1 MLCHFVK
8 IIVYYPSPFMSTSP
22 PPRPPIVAIATP
34 PGRGAIGL
42 VRLSG
47 RGVFEVA
54 RGLVGALPAPRVA
67 GLRRFRAADGGVL
80 DQGLVICFAG
90 PCSATGEDMVELHA
104 HGGPVLLRALLERCC
119 ALGARLALPGEFS
132 ERAFLNGRMDLAQ
145 AEAVADLIDGATEA
159 AVRAAANTLTG
170 AFSER
175 IRALADELTE
185 LRVHAEVVLDFPDE
199 ATEHDENPMAGRLR
213 HLAEGVRTLLGEAQ
227 RGQLLRDGF
236 SVVLVGLPNAGKSS
250 LFNHLCAAPRAIV
263 HAEPGTTRDTLE
275 QRIEIDGLPLHL
287 TDTAGLRDAPG
298 SVEAEGVRRAED
310 AARQADLQLLVVDDA
325 AGDAGAPPLPNADGA
340 GLIVYNKIDLT
351 GRAAGKLAGGGGVA
365 VSVKTGAGL
374 EDLLTMLVEA
384 AGLEPEAGAQF
395 IARERHLQALR
406 ETGAALESGLG
417 HLDEGADEL
426 LAEALVRAQTALG
439 EMTGQVDNEA
449 LLGEIF
455 RKFCIGK

>member
-1 MLCHFVK
+1 
-8 IIVYYPSPFMSTSP
+8 MSDSENQS
-22 PPRPPIVAIATP
+22 RPAIVAIATP

-47 RGVFEVA
+47 DGVRELA
-54 RGLVGALPAPRVA
+54 ETLSGPLPPPRNA
-67 GLRRFRAADGGVL
+67 ALRRFRAADGAVL
-80 DQGLVICFAG
+80 DQGLLIHYPG
-90 PCSATGEDMVELHA
+90 PDSATGEDVVELHA

-199 ATEHDENPMAGRLR
+199 APEHENPMADRLR
-213 HLAEGVRTLLGEAQ
+213 RLHAAVRTLLGEAR

-236 SVVLVGLPNAGKSS
+236 SAVLVGHPNAGKSS

-263 HAEPGTTRDTLE
+263 HAEPGTTRDTLR
-275 QRIEIDGLPLHL
+275 QRIEVAGLPLYL
-287 TDTAGLRDAPG
+287 TDTAGLREAAG
-298 SVEAEGVRRAED
+298 SVEAEGVRRAEA
-310 AARQADLQLLVVDDA
+310 AARQADLQLLVIDDADA
-325 AGDAGAPPLPNADGA
+325 AGKPEPPNAGAPCL
-340 GLIVYNKIDLT
+340 LVYNKIDLS
-351 GRAAGKLAGGGGVA
+351 GRAPGRLADGAGVA
-365 VSVKTGAGL
+365 VSVKTGEGL
-374 EDLLTMLVEA
+374 EDLLTCLVEA
-384 AGLEPEAGAQF
+384 AGHEPEAGALF

-406 ETGAALESGLG
+406 ETRTALEAGLG

-439 EMTGQVDNEA
+439 EMTGRVDNEA

-455 RKFCIGK
+455 RKFCLGK

>member
-1 MLCHFVK
+1 MSDSK
-8 IIVYYPSPFMSTSP
+8 IPS
-22 PPRPPIVAIATP
+22 RAAIVAIATP

-47 RGVFEVA
+47 SGVFEVV
-54 RGLVGALPAPRVA
+54 RGLVGDLPAARVA

-90 PCSATGEDMVELHA
+90 PDSATGEDMVELHA

-199 ATEHDENPMAGRLR
+199 AEHENPMAERLR
-213 HLAEGVRTLLGEAQ
+213 GLVEGVRTLLGEAR

-287 TDTAGLRDAPG
+287 TDTAGLREAPG

-310 AARQADLQLLVVDDA
+310 AARQADLQLLVLDDA
-325 AGDAGAPPLPNADGA
+325 AGDESAPPLPNADGDSRV
-340 GLIVYNKIDLT
+340 VYNKIDLT
-351 GRAAGKLAGGGGVA
+351 GRAPGKLADGRGVA

-374 EDLLTMLVEA
+374 DALHAMLVEA
-384 AGLEPEAGAQF
+384 AGHEAEAEAVF

-406 ETGAALESGLG
+406 ETGAALEAGLE
-417 HLDEGADEL
+417 HLQSGADEL

-455 RKFCIGK
+455 RKFCLGK